1 MSPGV
6 YLAVCVVLVVAST
19 VQSSAGFGHG
29 LVAAPVL
36 RLLHPELLPGPIVV
50 AGLAVAIGVARRNST
65 RADLPE
71 MVPALSGRV
80 VGNGAAFV
88 LLAVLSDRGLS
99 IAIGATVLAFVGLRW
114 VGVGVPRTNRS
125 LAGAGVVSGVGG
137 TIAALGGAPMALLY
151 EQHASARNFRGPMGW
166 YTLFGGSL
174 SVLTLALA
182 GEYDADA
189 IRDAAL
195 LLPPI
200 AVGSYLSRWGT
211 PLLDRGYLR
220 PLVLGLSATSAA
232 LLVAGEIL

>member
-1 MSPGV
+1 MSIGV
-6 YLAVCVVLVVAST
+6 YLAVCGVLLVAST

-29 LVAAPVL
+29 LIAAPVL
-36 RLLHPELLPGPIVV
+36 RLLHPDLLPGPIVV
-50 AGLAVAIGVARRNST
+50 AGFAVAIGVARRNSK

-80 VGNGAAFV
+80 VGNVIAVV
-88 LLAVLSDRGLS
+88 LLSLLSDRGLS
-99 IAIGATVLAFVGLRW
+99 VAIGVIVLAFVGLRYA
-114 VGVGVPRTNRS
+114 GVGIPRTNTS

-151 EQHASARNFRGPMGW
+151 EQHTSARDFRGPMGW
-166 YTLFGGSL
+166 YTFFGSGL
-174 SVLTLALA
+174 SVATLAVT
-182 GEYDADA
+182 GVYDSDA
-189 IRDAAL
+189 IRNAAL

-200 AVGSYLSRWGT
+200 AVGWSLARWGT

-232 LLVAGEIL
+232 ALVIGELI